1 MPPSKIRHRVYR
13 CPSCDKKI
21 ADLIPDSSVLGIP
34 DQKCRKCGTII
45 HIPEYKRW
53 NEISS
58 SQKVWE
64 VFSCLMLSIVS
75 GILFGGIIGSEFAI
89 LILSFSNNLLLM
101 FTPAIMLAI
110 FFFSLQWL
118 KLIKKIRGRP

>member
-1 MPPSKIRHRVYR
+1 VYR

-21 ADLIPDSSVLGIP
+21 ADVIPDSSMLGIP
-34 DQKCRKCGTII
+34 DQKCRKCGTTI

-58 SQKVWE
+58 GQKVWE
-64 VFSCLMLSIVS
+64 VFSCLILSIVA
-75 GILFGGIIGSEFAI
+75 GILFGGIIGSVLAI
-89 LILSFSNNLLLM
+89 LIMNFSNNLLLV
-101 FTPAIMLAI
+101 FTPAIMSAI

-118 KLIKKIRGRP
+118 KLIKKIRG